1 MMRSDYGEFGRRF
14 WDDIFG
20 DTNVGGGVLSE
31 GTNLTNQ
38 GGTSGVGGLGGIGK
52 LGSVGLGSLSSLSSF
67 GMNNTNNNQ
76 PTSPIA
82 TSGGGG
88 AGGDG
93 SSLGRKQS
101 LFGNLMKDFEG
112 LGLKDD
118 AASEFGSKRGS
129 VISTR

>member
-14 WDDIFG
+14 WDEIFG
-20 DTNVGGGVLSE
+20 DNVGGVLQD
-31 GTNLTNQ
+31 GTNLQ
-38 GGTSGVGGLGGIGK
+38 GANGAGGAGIGGMGK
-52 LGSVGLGSLSSLSSF
+52 LGVGLGSLSSLSSF
-67 GMNNTNNNQ
+67 GISTGTNTAQ

-88 AGGDG
+88 GDG
-93 SSLGRKQS
+93 SLGRKQS

>member
-31 GTNLTNQ
+31 GTNLSNQ
-38 GGTSGVGGLGGIGK
+38 AGTSGVGGLGGIGK

-67 GMNNTNNNQ
+67 GMNNTNNAQ
-76 PTSPIA
+76 STSPIA
-82 TSGGGG
+82 TSGGG